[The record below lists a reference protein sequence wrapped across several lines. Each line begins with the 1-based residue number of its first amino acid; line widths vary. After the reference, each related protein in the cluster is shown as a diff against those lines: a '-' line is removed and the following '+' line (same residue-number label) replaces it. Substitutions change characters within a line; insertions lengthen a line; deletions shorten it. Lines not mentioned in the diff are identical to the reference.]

1 MINSKRKDI
10 AELIGI
16 AAIVASLIFVGLEL
30 RQSQQI
36 ALVDSFGNDMIS
48 GIEHLKSINENTDLW
63 LRGNGGDELTVAEA
77 RTYRNLIEIEHALAR
92 QRWFAARQLGYSP
105 DIAIAD
111 FAGFLYEN
119 PGALK
124 QWEALQEQF
133 DRRRRPMATSY
144 TAPFATRVRA
154 DLEKF
159 EELNR

>member
-1 MINSKRKDI
+1 MINSKRRDI
-10 AELIGI
+10 AELVGI

-36 ALVDSFGNDMIS
+36 ALVDSFGNEMIAS
-48 GIEHLKSINENTDLW
+48 NEHLNSINENTGIW
-63 LRGNGGDELTVAEA
+63 LRGNAGDELTTAEA
-77 RTYRNLIEIEHALAR
+77 QVYRNLIEIEQNLAR
-92 QRWFAARQLGYSP
+92 QGWYAARQLGYSP

-124 QWEALQEQF
+124 HWEALQEQF
-133 DRRRRPMATSY
+133 DRRRRPMAPSY
-144 TAPFATRVRA
+144 IAPFATRVRA

-159 EELNR
+159 KKLNR

>member
-16 AAIVASLIFVGLEL
+16 TAIVASLIFVGLEL

-36 ALVDSFGNDMIS
+36 ALVDSFGNE
-48 GIEHLKSINENTDLW
+48 GIARNEHLNSINENTDIW
-63 LRGNGGDELTVAEA
+63 LRGNAGDELNTAEA
-77 RTYRNLIEIEHALAR
+77 QVYRNLIQIEGELAR
-92 QRWFAARQLGYSP
+92 QSWFAARQLGYSP

-133 DRRRRPMATSY
+133 DRHRKPMAPSY
-144 TAPFATRVRA
+144 IAPFATRVRA
-154 DLEKF
+154 DLKKF
-159 EELNR
+159 EKLSR